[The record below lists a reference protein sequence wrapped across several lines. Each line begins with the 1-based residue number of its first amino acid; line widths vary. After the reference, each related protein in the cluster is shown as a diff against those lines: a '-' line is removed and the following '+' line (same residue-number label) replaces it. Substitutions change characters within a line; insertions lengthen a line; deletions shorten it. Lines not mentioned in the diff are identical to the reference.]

1 MHYERLLVLACFAA
15 AAVGSAGATL
25 IVVLARVRLRSA
37 IERRTACTRARVL
50 FALRAVPFVA
60 GLLAMVAVGAAFL
73 RYEPRDTTEEPGVLL
88 LLGSAGA
95 LGCCIG
101 SARRLLQA
109 ARHTALCSRAVA
121 RVGERIQLAGFPTPV
136 YRVHASFPV
145 AAVSGALRPK
155 LILSS
160 SVLEGCSADELH
172 AILRH
177 ERAHVQRRD
186 NLVRLVMLA
195 LPDPLGLTRAGDD
208 ILRAWHDAAEEA
220 ADEDASMG
228 SEEARGSLAA
238 ALVRVAK
245 MAGGPPPGWMPALA
259 LFDGDRLERR
269 VRRLLDPPPA
279 ASSLGAERCAAI
291 LIVSVFCGCWMWA
304 AAGQRSLHE
313 LLEWAIRNLP

>member
-25 IVVLARVRLRSA
+25 IVVLVRVRLRAA
-37 IERRTACTRARVL
+37 IERRTARTRARVL
-50 FALRAVPFVA
+50 FALRTFPFVA
-60 GLLAMVAVGAAFL
+60 GLLAIVAVGAAFL
-73 RYEPRDTTEEPGVLL
+73 RYEPRDTTEQPGVLL
-88 LLGSAGA
+88 ILGAAAA
-95 LGCCIG
+95 LGCCLG
-101 SARRLLQA
+101 AARRLLHA
-109 ARHTALCSRAVA
+109 GRHTALCSRVIA
-121 RVGERIQLAGFPTPV
+121 RVGERIELAGFPAPV
-136 YRVHASFPV
+136 YRVHAGFPV

-160 SVLEGCSADELH
+160 SVLEGCSADELQ

-186 NLVRLVMLA
+186 NLVRLVMLG
-195 LPDPLGLTRAGDD
+195 LPDPLGLMRAGDD

-220 ADEDASMG
+220 ADEEAGMG

-269 VRRLLDPPPA
+269 VRRLLDPEPA
-279 ASSLGAERCAAI
+279 TPSLPVERGSAI
-291 LIVSVFCGCWMWA
+291 VILSVFCGCWMWA
-304 AAGQRSLHE
+304 LTGPRPLHE
-313 LLEWAIRNLP
+313 FVEWAVRNLP